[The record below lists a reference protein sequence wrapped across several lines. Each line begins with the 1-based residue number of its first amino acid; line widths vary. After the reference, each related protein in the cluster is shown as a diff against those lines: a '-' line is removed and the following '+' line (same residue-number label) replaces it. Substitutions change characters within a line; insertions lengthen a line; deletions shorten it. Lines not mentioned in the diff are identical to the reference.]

1 MSLFVGS
8 FIVDCLK
15 RLLEQPIDETPVLL
29 PVGIDALCETLGLEK
44 LDETP
49 SWNDV
54 ETLLPREIRVS
65 RLVVSL
71 PREFHR
77 FIRLPRAFRSLR
89 QLFPS
94 QVLFPSLCQLV
105 GGTAGKCSRLR
116 MLSEPRSSAAV
127 SLLRSLR
134 RHVRHLTPSSAR
146 EATFPPSVCCGAGRW
161 RRRAAVRYC
170 WTCGPR
176 RSFSSWGEDSSWW
189 RHRCDGRCGG

>member
-1 MSLFVGS
+1 MGS

-94 QVLFPSLCQLV
+94 QVLCPSLCQLV
-105 GGTAGKCSRLR
+105 GGTAAKCSRLR

-161 RRRAAVRYC
+161 RRRAAVRCC